1 MNLSPF
7 RGAFVCALVLSAVSG
22 AFAQAQESKKPMV
35 AVIPFSSR
43 VLDTSAIEGLVSAM
57 GSELMNTGKFR
68 VLERLQM
75 ESILKE
81 QGFAQS
87 GACDGSECAIEM
99 GKLLS
104 VDQMVL
110 GSIAKVGD
118 IYTMTARLVNV
129 QTGEILKSATRN
141 SKADIGA
148 ILTDILPQLAQ
159 ALADAKPSEPVAVAP
174 QAPIVVAPAA
184 APLISP
190 APSEHA
196 VARSVPVSASRKE
209 ATPAVE
215 EKGGGH
221 WGWWLA
227 GATVVASG
235 AMAAVLLLSDKGRT
249 SSTSSTESTNGSW
262 QTTVRW

>member
-1 MNLSPF
+1 
-7 RGAFVCALVLSAVSG
+7 
-22 AFAQAQESKKPMV
+22 
-35 AVIPFSSR
+35 
-43 VLDTSAIEGLVSAM
+43 M

-68 VLERLQM
+68 VMERSQM

-118 IYTMTARLVNV
+118 IYTMTARLVSV

-148 ILTDILPQLAQ
+148 ILTDILPQLAL
-159 ALADAKPSEPVAVAP
+159 ALADVKQPEPVAVAP
-174 QAPIVVAPAA
+174 AAPIVAAPAA
-184 APLISP
+184 APSISP
-190 APSEHA
+190 APSEPVAASTAA
-196 VARSVPVSASRKE
+196 VPASRKE
-209 ATPAVE
+209 ATPVVE
-215 EKGGGH
+215 EKKSGGH

-227 GATVVASG
+227 GGAVVAGG
-235 AMAAVLLLSDKGRT
+235 ATAAVLLLSDKG
-249 SSTSSTESTNGSW
+249 STSSTESSSSNGSSW
-262 QTTVRW
+262 QTTVKW